1 MIYSLTMGG
10 SGRSRPMQTTPDRV
24 RRVGRVTRLDGP
36 PTVAAPTDR
45 LDRRV
50 LATVLSCVV
59 VFTSSMTIVSASL
72 PTIAKDLESTESL
85 LSWSVTGLFL
95 VMSVTTP
102 VMGRL
107 GDGRGHRRLFLA
119 GAFVL
124 AVGTLGCA
132 LAPTAHTFVA
142 ARMVVGLGISATM
155 PNGIA
160 IIMEAHRLERRAEAM
175 GWFQMAM
182 TGAPVLGLV
191 IGGPLIEAFG
201 WRSVF
206 AILFPLALVG
216 LVLAFKVIPDDRADR
231 TAVPIDL
238 KGAAALATATLGFLL
253 WLQFGG
259 SQGLLTT
266 VPLSMLAVSVVAL
279 VTFVHVERS
288 VEFPLLRLDYFRR
301 RNFTGPLINHPLSQF
316 AYMGSFLISPIMLD
330 EAFGYSVAA
339 VALILLFRPA
349 TFSIS
354 SPIGGR
360 WATRMGER
368 RMLVV
373 GTALMVASMLTW
385 VLAALWVDLG
395 LVIAGLVLSGLAMG
409 LSSPSYQTAIASA
422 VEPGDLGIANGMGS
436 TLMNIGMLAGIQ
448 TMFTVLGDGRQP
460 ADFAMT
466 FGVGAIAAAAGLVG
480 ALIMDRRPQ
489 RP

>member
-1 MIYSLTMGG
+1 MTRIDDG
-10 SGRSRPMQTTPDRV
+10 S
-24 RRVGRVTRLDGP
+24 
-36 PTVAAPTDR
+36 PTVATGPGDR

-72 PTIAKDLESTESL
+72 PTMAKDLDSTESL

-107 GDGRGHRRLFLA
+107 GDGRGHRRVFLA
-119 GAFVL
+119 GAAVL
-124 AVGTLGCA
+124 AAGTLACA
-132 LAPTAHTFVA
+132 LAPSAITFVI
-142 ARMVVGLGISATM
+142 ARMIVGLGISATM

-160 IIMEAHRLERRAEAM
+160 IIMEAHTVARRAEAM

-191 IGGPLIEAFG
+191 VGGPLIEAFG

-206 AILFPLALVG
+206 AVLFPLSLVG
-216 LVLAFKVIPDDRADR
+216 LTLAIKVIPDDRASR
-231 TAVPIDL
+231 TAVPIDVQ
-238 KGAAALATATLGFLL
+238 GAATLATATLGFLL

-259 SQGLLTT
+259 SEGLVALLPLT
-266 VPLSMLAVSVVAL
+266 MLVVSAVAL
-279 VTFVHVERS
+279 VAFVRIEHR

-301 RNFTGPLINHPLSQF
+301 RNFTGPLVNHPLSQF

-330 EAFGYSVAA
+330 QAFGYSVAA

-349 TFSIS
+349 TFSVS

-385 VLAALWVDLG
+385 VLAALWVDLS
-395 LVIAGLVLSGLAMG
+395 LVIIGLVLSGLAMG
-409 LSSPSYQTAIASA
+409 LSSPSYQTAIANA
-422 VEPGDLGIANGMGS
+422 VEPSDLGIANGMGS

-448 TMFTVLGDGRQP
+448 TMFTVLGDGREP
-460 ADFAMT
+460 ADFALT
-466 FGVGAIAAAAGLVG
+466 FGVGAIAAAAGLAG
-480 ALIMDRRPQ
+480 ALMMERR
-489 RP
+489 

>member
-1 MIYSLTMGG
+1 MTRIDDG
-10 SGRSRPMQTTPDRV
+10 SPS
-24 RRVGRVTRLDGP
+24 
-36 PTVAAPTDR
+36 VATAPGDR
-45 LDRRV
+45 LDRRI

-72 PTIAKDLESTESL
+72 PTMAKDLDSTESL

-107 GDGRGHRRLFLA
+107 GDGRGHRRVFLA
-119 GAFVL
+119 GAAVL
-124 AVGTLGCA
+124 AAGTLACA
-132 LAPTAHTFVA
+132 LAPSAITFVG
-142 ARMVVGLGISATM
+142 ARMIVGLGISATM

-160 IIMEAHRLERRAEAM
+160 IIMEAHTVARRAEAM

-191 IGGPLIEAFG
+191 VGGPLIEAFG

-206 AILFPLALVG
+206 AVLFPLSLAG
-216 LVLAFKVIPDDRADR
+216 LTLAIKVIPDDRAAR
-231 TAVPIDL
+231 TAVPIDVQ
-238 KGAAALATATLGFLL
+238 GAATLATATLGFLL

-259 SQGLLTT
+259 SQGLLA
-266 VPLSMLAVSVVAL
+266 PLPVTMLAVAAL
-279 VTFVHVERS
+279 ALLAFVRIEQR

-301 RNFTGPLINHPLSQF
+301 RNFTGPLVNHPLSQF
-316 AYMGSFLISPIMLD
+316 AYMGGFLISPIMLD
-330 EAFGYSVAA
+330 QAFGYSVGA

-349 TFSIS
+349 TFSVS

-385 VLAALWVDLG
+385 VFAALWVDLW
-395 LVIAGLVLSGLAMG
+395 LVIIGLVLSGLAMG
-409 LSSPSYQTAIASA
+409 LSSPSYQTAIANA
-422 VEPGDLGIANGMGS
+422 VEPSDLGIANGMGS

-448 TMFTVLGDGRQP
+448 TLFTVLGDGREP
-460 ADFAMT
+460 ADFALT
-466 FGVGAIAAAAGLVG
+466 FGVGAIAAAAGLAG
-480 ALIMDRRPQ
+480 ALLMERR
-489 RP
+489 

>member
-1 MIYSLTMGG
+1 MTRTDG
-10 SGRSRPMQTTPDRV
+10 S
-24 RRVGRVTRLDGP
+24 
-36 PTVAAPTDR
+36 PTVATNVGDR

-50 LATVLSCVV
+50 LVTVLSCVV

-72 PTIAKDLESTESL
+72 PTMADDLDSTESL

-107 GDGRGHRRLFLA
+107 GDGRGHRRLFLV
-119 GAFVL
+119 GAAVL
-124 AVGTLGCA
+124 ALGTLACA
-132 LAPTAHTFVA
+132 LAPSAIAFVA

-160 IIMEAHRLERRAEAM
+160 IIMEAHPVSRRAEAM

-191 IGGPLIEAFG
+191 VGGPLIEAFG

-206 AILFPLALVG
+206 AVLFPLALLG
-216 LVLAFKVIPDDRADR
+216 LALAIKVIPDDRASR
-231 TAVPIDL
+231 TAVPLDVQ
-238 KGAAALATATLGFLL
+238 GAASLATATLGFLL

-259 SQGLLTT
+259 SRGLLTT
-266 VPLSMLAVSVVAL
+266 LPLTMLAISAVAL
-279 VTFVHVERS
+279 GAVVRIEQR

-349 TFSIS
+349 TFSVS
-354 SPIGGR
+354 SPLGGR

-385 VLAALWVDLG
+385 VFAALWVDLS
-395 LVIAGLVLSGLAMG
+395 LVIIGLALSGLAMG
-409 LSSPSYQTAIASA
+409 LSSPSYQTAIANA
-422 VEPGDLGIANGMGS
+422 VEPSDLGIANGMGS

-448 TMFTVLGDGRQP
+448 TMFTVLGDGRDP
-460 ADFAMT
+460 ADFALT
-466 FGVGAIAAAAGLVG
+466 FGVGAVAAAAGLAG
-480 ALIMDRRPQ
+480 ALVMDRR
-489 RP
+489 